1 MLDKLTDVDAAVR
14 HSLQLCVGYALHQMN
29 ENEIKPFLKILV
41 AYICSGM
48 THINEGVQL
57 DALNIL
63 EVVISRFPSI
73 FQQHAQKVLTNF
85 MDLLVKQTS
94 KETSTSQTLKGSKIK
109 GGFSILNVEGK
120 LLPLKTRFKILETLF
135 KILEVVKEHKY
146 NTKQEETE
154 IYSSTIL
161 VDNNKE
167 TFIPIYKFS
176 LDTPGLLQ
184 TKNLEEWLSSDS
196 IKGVLLHEDF
206 ETFSEML
213 FKVLLNIWVEHEP
226 GQLAAALV
234 DSNSLRSI
242 IPGMRTIVD
251 IIDILIELTVYE
263 YKLKNKRFIL
273 TKQVW
278 YKEFSAHFLRY
289 FSLPIDFAKSL
300 SPVKSI
306 TQGKANDMQL
316 FALAFNFV
324 SARVLINS
332 FTSRNVI
339 AKTDSKL
346 FKQHMKQLKEF
357 FFQSLESAAMLSV
370 EQIDELMSVIQFM
383 VRLRLSAT
391 STPADFQ
398 CKLV

>member
-94 KETSTSQTLKGSKIK
+94 KETSTSQTPKGSKIK

-120 LLPLKTRFKILETLF
+120 LLSLKTRCKILEKLF

-176 LDTPGLLQ
+176 LDAPGLLQ

-196 IKGVLLHEDF
+196 TKGALLHEDF

-234 DSNSLRSI
+234 DSHSLRSI

-251 IIDILIELTVYE
+251 IIDILIELTVDE

-289 FSLPIDFAKSL
+289 FTLPIDFAKSL

>member
-120 LLPLKTRFKILETLF
+120 LLSLKTRCKILEKLF

-176 LDTPGLLQ
+176 LDAPGLLQ

-196 IKGVLLHEDF
+196 TKGVLLHEDF

-234 DSNSLRSI
+234 DSHSLRSI

-251 IIDILIELTVYE
+251 IIDILIELTVDE

-289 FSLPIDFAKSL
+289 FTLPIDFAKSL

>member
-14 HSLQLCVGYALHQMN
+14 HSLQLCVRYALHQMN

-120 LLPLKTRFKILETLF
+120 LLSLKTRCKILEKLF

-176 LDTPGLLQ
+176 LDAPVLLQ

-196 IKGVLLHEDF
+196 TKGALLHEDF

-234 DSNSLRSI
+234 DSHSLRSI

-251 IIDILIELTVYE
+251 IIDILIELTVDE

-289 FSLPIDFAKSL
+289 FTLPIDFAKSL

>member
-120 LLPLKTRFKILETLF
+120 LLSPKTRCKILEKLF

-146 NTKQEETE
+146 NTKQEEIE

-176 LDTPGLLQ
+176 LDAPGLLQ

-196 IKGVLLHEDF
+196 TKGALLHEDF

-234 DSNSLRSI
+234 DSHSLRSI

-251 IIDILIELTVYE
+251 IIDILIELTVDE

-289 FSLPIDFAKSL
+289 FTLPIDFAKSL

>member
-94 KETSTSQTLKGSKIK
+94 KETSTSQTHKGSKIK

-120 LLPLKTRFKILETLF
+120 LLSLKTRCKILEKLF

-176 LDTPGLLQ
+176 LDAPGLLQ

-196 IKGVLLHEDF
+196 TKGALLHEDF

-234 DSNSLRSI
+234 DSHSLRSI

-251 IIDILIELTVYE
+251 IIDILIELTVDE

-289 FSLPIDFAKSL
+289 FTLPIDFAKSL

>member
-120 LLPLKTRFKILETLF
+120 LLSLKTRCKILEKLF

-176 LDTPGLLQ
+176 LDAPGLLQ

-196 IKGVLLHEDF
+196 TKGALLHEDF

-234 DSNSLRSI
+234 DSHSLRSI

-251 IIDILIELTVYE
+251 IIDILIELTVDE

-289 FSLPIDFAKSL
+289 FTLPIDFAKSL
-300 SPVKSI
+300 FPVKSI

>member
-14 HSLQLCVGYALHQMN
+14 HSLQLCVGYALHQMD

-57 DALNIL
+57 DALDVL

-73 FQQHAQKVLTNF
+73 FQQHTQKVLTNF

-109 GGFSILNVEGK
+109 GGFSILNVEGR
-120 LLPLKTRFKILETLF
+120 LSSLKTRCKILEKLC
-135 KILEVVKEHKY
+135 KILEVVKKHKY
-146 NTKQEETE
+146 NSKQEKAD
-154 IYSSTIL
+154 IYSSIIP

-167 TFIPIYKFS
+167 TFISIYKFS
-176 LDTPGLLQ
+176 LDAPDFSQ
-184 TKNLEEWLSSDS
+184 TKNLEDWVSSDS
-196 IKGVLLHEDF
+196 SQRTLMHDDF
-206 ETFSEML
+206 ETFSETL
-213 FKVLLNIWVEHEP
+213 FKVVINIWVEHEP

-251 IIDILIELTVYE
+251 IIDILIELTIDA

-273 TKQVW
+273 TQQIW
-278 YKEFSAHFLRY
+278 YKDFSAHFLRY
-289 FSLPIDFAKSL
+289 FTLPIDFAKSS

-306 TQGKANDMQL
+306 KQGKANEMQL

-324 SARVLINS
+324 SARILINS

-346 FKQHMKQLKEF
+346 FKQHMKQLKQF

-370 EQIDELMSVIQFM
+370 EQIDELMLVIQFM

-391 STPADFQ
+391 LTPADFQ